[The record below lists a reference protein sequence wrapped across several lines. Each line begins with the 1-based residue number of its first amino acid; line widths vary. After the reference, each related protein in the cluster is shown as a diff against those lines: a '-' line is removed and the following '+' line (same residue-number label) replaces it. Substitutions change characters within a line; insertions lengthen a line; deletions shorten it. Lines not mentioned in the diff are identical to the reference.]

1 MQQLMDL
8 FHRIYDVQGIVRV
21 GGLALIAAI
30 IFAETGLLAGFFLP
44 GDSLLVTAGIYCTS
58 ANPEQAPLLNIVWLN
73 LIVMVAA
80 IVGDTRR
87 LLDRR
92 RRPGRRS
99 SPARSRCSSR
109 RKHLLRTQEFYER
122 HGGKTIIIARFVP
135 IIRTFA
141 PVVAGVGKMGYR
153 RFISYNV
160 FGGIGWS
167 LSMTLIGYTLGQIY
181 PQITKQIDKVII
193 VIIAVSLMP
202 MVISYLANRKKKVV
216 PRGRRLDHRR
226 WRNRSPTRNRAQLPR
241 SPSRRRPRPPTHA
254 EFAARLPAPVGKRFE
269 VLRTYLKKQGA
280 AEDLYYY
287 GPRSGWAYRYLKGKQ
302 SVCSIMLLGRAAGR
316 HRRPRQRRADE
327 HRLER
332 PVGRRPARAQAR
344 PRNAGAAVARRPARR
359 HRRDRFKS
367 LLKAKLARV
376 A

>member
-80 IVGDTRR
+80 IAGDTVGYWIGLKAGPKIFTRE
-87 LLDRR
+87 
-92 RRPGRRS
+92 RS
-99 SPARSRCSSR
+99 LFFS

-141 PVVAGVGKMGYR
+141 PVVAGVGKMSYR
-153 RFISYNV
+153 RFVSYNV

-193 VIIAVSLMP
+193 VIIFVSLMP

-216 PRGRRLDHRR
+216 PGV
-226 WRNRSPTRNRAQLPR
+226 
-241 SPSRRRPRPPTHA
+241 
-254 EFAARLPAPVGKRFE
+254 AA
-269 VLRTYLKKQGA
+269 
-280 AEDLYYY
+280 
-287 GPRSGWAYRYLKGKQ
+287 
-302 SVCSIMLLGRAAGR
+302 
-316 HRRPRQRRADE
+316 
-327 HRLER
+327 
-332 PVGRRPARAQAR
+332 
-344 PRNAGAAVARRPARR
+344 
-359 HRRDRFKS
+359 
-367 LLKAKLARV
+367 
-376 A
+376 

>member
-30 IFAETGLLAGFFLP
+30 IFAETGLLAVFFLP
-44 GDSLLVTAGIYCTS
+44 GVSLLVTAGIYCTS

-80 IVGDTRR
+80 IAGDTVGYWIGLKAGPKIFTRE
-87 LLDRR
+87 
-92 RRPGRRS
+92 RS
-99 SPARSRCSSR
+99 LFFS

-141 PVVAGVGKMGYR
+141 PVVAGVGKMSYR
-153 RFISYNV
+153 RFVSYNV

-193 VIIAVSLMP
+193 VIIFVSLMP

-216 PRGRRLDHRR
+216 PGV
-226 WRNRSPTRNRAQLPR
+226 
-241 SPSRRRPRPPTHA
+241 
-254 EFAARLPAPVGKRFE
+254 AA
-269 VLRTYLKKQGA
+269 
-280 AEDLYYY
+280 
-287 GPRSGWAYRYLKGKQ
+287 
-302 SVCSIMLLGRAAGR
+302 
-316 HRRPRQRRADE
+316 
-327 HRLER
+327 
-332 PVGRRPARAQAR
+332 
-344 PRNAGAAVARRPARR
+344 
-359 HRRDRFKS
+359 
-367 LLKAKLARV
+367 
-376 A
+376 